1 MFSSLS
7 IRARITL
14 GSVAAVAV
22 LLVLALLVVRGAV
35 EQILI
40 DADRSLATSDL
51 VPFVADISANPTEK
65 VDDPGTGVLIFV
77 RDPTGE
83 VQVDTLPHDVQK
95 AVDRREPA
103 TETFVLRDDD
113 ERSFVVAGDVIST
126 PAGTWTVWSA
136 RSTAASE
143 LALRGL
149 GRVLLIAG
157 IVLLA
162 GFAIASWVLAT
173 VALRPVNAM
182 RRKAEA
188 FSADSEATL
197 PVGPARDELAALA
210 ETLNDFLAQTR
221 AATEREKQMVSD
233 AAHELRTPLAA
244 LKTQLE
250 LAHADFGNA
259 EALASQVTSAEAS
272 VNRLTSLASNLL
284 ELSRLETE
292 SSEAE
297 TTAGDLVDEFMG
309 SIDRARLLGM
319 AKSAQVEFAVTVG
332 DESVTYGIG
341 AQAFGRLIDNLLSN
355 ALAAIPAGGEVVATL
370 HQHSTQLQLDV
381 RDTGPGMPEDFIPI
395 AFDRFSRPDNS
406 RTAATGGSGLGLALV
421 NAIATAAHGSAS
433 VENIE
438 SGLRVTV
445 TLPKM

>member
-1 MFSSLS
+1 
-7 IRARITL
+7 
-14 GSVAAVAV
+14 
-22 LLVLALLVVRGAV
+22 
-35 EQILI
+35 
-40 DADRSLATSDL
+40 
-51 VPFVADISANPTEK
+51 
-65 VDDPGTGVLIFV
+65 
-77 RDPTGE
+77 
-83 VQVDTLPHDVQK
+83 
-95 AVDRREPA
+95 
-103 TETFVLRDDD
+103 
-113 ERSFVVAGDVIST
+113 
-126 PAGTWTVWSA
+126 
-136 RSTAASE
+136 
-143 LALRGL
+143 
-149 GRVLLIAG
+149 
-157 IVLLA
+157 
-162 GFAIASWVLAT
+162 
-173 VALRPVNAM
+173 
-182 RRKAEA
+182 
-188 FSADSEATL
+188 
-197 PVGPARDELAALA
+197 
-210 ETLNDFLAQTR
+210 
-221 AATEREKQMVSD
+221 MVSD

-297 TTAGDLVDEFMG
+297 STAGDLVDEFMG

-319 AKSAQVEFAVTVG
+319 PKAAQVEFAVTVG

-370 HQHSTQLQLDV
+370 HQGSTQLQLDV

-406 RTAATGGSGLGLALV
+406 RTASTGGSGLGLALV
-421 NAIATAAHGSAS
+421 DAIATAAHGSAS

-438 SGLRVTV
+438 NGLRATV